1 MTAKTRSK
9 KPAQSSKSKAPPPRA
24 ATKTQKGARTPTKR
38 APPPGFCLVIEG
50 FPDAAT
56 VEVVELEL
64 RDVMR
69 EKGIQTFPD
78 ALVAVLVERADQRR
92 AHRELV
98 ELNALGTF
106 VAVGRHTVD
115 QEPDRASFVERFTG
129 ARRRVYQK
137 LLAHLEQNPAESS
150 QVAIIDQSTVSS
162 LVEGDNEAAEA
173 VKAACLAFQKNI
185 ARYVDG
191 SVDDFHR
198 QTVAQLR
205 ALPAV

>member
-1 MTAKTRSK
+1 MTTKTRSK
-9 KPAQSSKSKAPPPRA
+9 KPAQSTKAKTPPRAIAKKPKGTPSRQKAPPPGPR
-24 ATKTQKGARTPTKR
+24 
-38 APPPGFCLVIEG
+38 LVVEG
-50 FPDAAT
+50 FTDPHS
-56 VEVVELEL
+56 VKVVELEL

-69 EKGIQTFPD
+69 EKGLPTFAE
-78 ALVAVLVERADQRR
+78 ALVAVLAERADQRR

-106 VAVGRHTVD
+106 IAVGRHTVD

-137 LLAHLEQNPAESS
+137 LLAHLEQNPAESA
-150 QVAIIDQSTVSS
+150 QVAIIDQSTVSA
-162 LVEGDNEAAEA
+162 LVEGDNDAAEA